1 MYSLYTLLRHGTH
14 QYDCHQ
20 FITVQDEVNYA
31 VSEREDEV
39 KDVTTLGKASM
50 EKKTFS
56 FGHCPNKGGGQ
67 HIIVYYYSI
76 LQHIIKYI

>member
-20 FITVQDEVNYA
+20 FITIQDEVNYA

-39 KDVTTLGKASM
+39 KDVRTLTRM
-50 EKKTFS
+50 
-56 FGHCPNKGGGQ
+56 KGCTGL
-67 HIIVYYYSI
+67 YWYEMDCN
-76 LQHIIKYI
+76 

>member
-20 FITVQDEVNYA
+20 FITIQDEVNYA

-50 EKKTFS
+50 EKKRFLS
-56 FGHCPNKGGGQ
+56 GIALIRGG
-67 HIIVYYYSI
+67 VYPS
-76 LQHIIKYI
+76 